1 MKILAIAI
9 IMQLVQLPTAEG
21 WREEIPPSN
30 TSVISTWCEDY
41 IAEYSKNGNIWIYDS
56 TGNIAAYAFQ
66 KKKILFTEYSHK
78 DCIKAV
84 KALLQYQLKK
94 QNVWDVKT
102 KKENE
107 KQKK

>member
-94 QNVWDVKT
+94 T
-102 KKENE
+102 KYLKRKNKER
-107 KQKK
+107 K

>member
-1 MKILAIAI
+1 MKILAITI
-9 IMQLVQLPTAEG
+9 IMQLVQLPAAEG

-30 TSVISTWCEDY
+30 TTVISTWCEDY
-41 IAEYSKNGNIWIYDS
+41 VAEYSKNGNIWIYDS

-84 KALLQYQLKK
+84 KAMLQYQLKK
-94 QNVWDVKT
+94 T
-102 KKENE
+102 KCLGRKNKER
-107 KQKK
+107 K